1 MPFLLKRDPAYRQKR
16 SDAIYGRNA
25 FFLFHF
31 VHKAFLN
38 ERVAIR
44 SKREDSMNLPNKLTI
59 LRVILI
65 PVFIIF
71 LTKEYYYI
79 SGILFVAAS
88 ITDALDGYLA
98 RKYNLITDFGKI
110 IDPLADKLL
119 ITSALICL
127 VQLGSIA
134 GWLAIVILAREF
146 VITSLRSV
154 AAREGIIIVAE
165 RSGKI
170 KTVLQ
175 MLALSV
181 IMLRNWPF
189 SIFTDLPIGDYLLWL
204 AVGMTLYSGIEYII
218 KNKTLLLPKNSS
230 MKNSPIF
237 STIAKGKLN
246 IGRLLIYN
254 YCIKKR

>member
-1 MPFLLKRDPAYRQKR
+1 
-16 SDAIYGRNA
+16 
-25 FFLFHF
+25 
-31 VHKAFLN
+31 
-38 ERVAIR
+38 
-44 SKREDSMNLPNKLTI
+44 MNLPNKLTI

-71 LTKEYYYI
+71 LIKEYYNI
-79 SGILFVAAS
+79 SGILFVVAC

-98 RKYNLITDFGKI
+98 RKYHLITDLGKI
-110 IDPLADKLL
+110 LDPLADKLL
-119 ITSALICL
+119 IASALICL

-134 GWLAIVILAREF
+134 GWLAIVILAREL
-146 VITSLRSV
+146 VVTSLRSI
-154 AAREGIIIVAE
+154 AATKGIIIVAE

-181 IMLRNWPF
+181 ILLRNWPF

-204 AVGMTLYSGIEYII
+204 AVGMTLYSGIEYMI
-218 KNKTLLLPKNSS
+218 KNKTLLLPKSSS

-237 STIAKGKLN
+237 STKAKGKLN
-246 IGRLLIYN
+246 IGRLLIYS

>member
-1 MPFLLKRDPAYRQKR
+1 
-16 SDAIYGRNA
+16 
-25 FFLFHF
+25 
-31 VHKAFLN
+31 
-38 ERVAIR
+38 
-44 SKREDSMNLPNKLTI
+44 MNLPNKLTI
-59 LRVILI
+59 LRIILI
-65 PVFIIF
+65 PVFIII
-71 LTKEYYYI
+71 LMKEYYYI
-79 SGILFVAAS
+79 SGILFVTAS

-127 VQLGSIA
+127 VQLGGVA

-146 VITSLRSV
+146 VITGLRSV

-181 IMLRNWPF
+181 ILLRHWPF

-204 AVGMTLYSGIEYII
+204 AVCMTLYSGIEYII
-218 KNKTLLLPKNSS
+218 KNKKLLL
-230 MKNSPIF
+230 
-237 STIAKGKLN
+237 L
-246 IGRLLIYN
+246 
-254 YCIKKR
+254 

>member
-1 MPFLLKRDPAYRQKR
+1 MPIYDR
-16 SDAIYGRNA
+16 ST

-31 VHKAFLN
+31 VQKSFLN
-38 ERVAIR
+38 ERGAIR
-44 SKREDSMNLPNKLTI
+44 PREDSMNLPNKLTI

-79 SGILFVAAS
+79 SGILFVVAS

-98 RKYNLITDFGKI
+98 RKYHLITDFGKI

-134 GWLAIVILAREF
+134 GWLAIVILAREL
-146 VITSLRSV
+146 VVTSLRSI
-154 AAREGIIIVAE
+154 AATKGIIIVAE

-181 IMLRNWPF
+181 ILLRNWPF

-204 AVGMTLYSGIEYII
+204 AVGMTLYSGIEYIL
-218 KNKTLLLPKNSS
+218 KNQTLLQQKSSS

-237 STIAKGKLN
+237 STKAKGKLN
-246 IGRLLIYN
+246 IGRLLIYS
-254 YCIKKR
+254 YCTRKGENL

>member
-1 MPFLLKRDPAYRQKR
+1 
-16 SDAIYGRNA
+16 
-25 FFLFHF
+25 
-31 VHKAFLN
+31 
-38 ERVAIR
+38 
-44 SKREDSMNLPNKLTI
+44 MNLPNKLTI
-59 LRVILI
+59 LRMILI

-71 LTKEYYYI
+71 LIKEYYYI

-98 RKYNLITDFGKI
+98 RKYHLITDFGKI

-134 GWLAIVILAREF
+134 GWLAIVILAREL
-146 VITSLRSV
+146 VVTSLRSI
-154 AAREGIIIVAE
+154 AATKGIIIAAE

-170 KTVLQ
+170 KTVMQ

-181 IMLRNWPF
+181 ILLRNWPF

-204 AVGMTLYSGIEYII
+204 AVGMTLYSGIEYIL
-218 KNKTLLLPKNSS
+218 KNKTLLQQKSSS

-237 STIAKGKLN
+237 STKAKGKLN
-246 IGRLLIYN
+246 IGRLLIYS
-254 YCIKKR
+254 YSIKKR

>member
-1 MPFLLKRDPAYRQKR
+1 
-16 SDAIYGRNA
+16 
-25 FFLFHF
+25 
-31 VHKAFLN
+31 
-38 ERVAIR
+38 
-44 SKREDSMNLPNKLTI
+44 MNLPNKLTI

-71 LTKEYYYI
+71 LIKEYYYI
-79 SGILFVAAS
+79 SGILFVVAC

-98 RKYNLITDFGKI
+98 RKYHLITDLGKI
-110 IDPLADKLL
+110 LDPLADKLL
-119 ITSALICL
+119 IASALICL

-134 GWLAIVILAREF
+134 GWLAIVILAREL
-146 VITSLRSV
+146 VVTSLRSI
-154 AAREGIIIVAE
+154 AATKGIIIVAE

-181 IMLRNWPF
+181 ILLRNWPF

-204 AVGMTLYSGIEYII
+204 AVGMTLYSGIEYMI
-218 KNKTLLLPKNSS
+218 KNKTLLLPKSSS

-237 STIAKGKLN
+237 STKAKGKLN
-246 IGRLLIYN
+246 IGRLLIYS